1 MAVTHPRKGEER
13 EMRWLAQPNTNSD
26 KVFTDSKNTETG
38 PLDPVPEPTLMDL
51 FTVLCKEI
59 EDDTLVAA
67 VVISLFQNGQVRFQE
82 DRSGEKIIFEQ
93 PALPLTS
100 SESTFA

>member
-1 MAVTHPRKGEER
+1 
-13 EMRWLAQPNTNSD
+13 MRWLTQPNTNLD
-26 KVFTDSKNTETG
+26 KVFKDSKNTETG
-38 PLDPVPEPTLMDL
+38 PLDPVWPELTLMDL

-67 VVISLFQNGQVRFQE
+67 VVISLFQNGQIRFQE
-82 DRSGEKIIFEQ
+82 DQSGEKIIFEQ

>member
-1 MAVTHPRKGEER
+1 
-13 EMRWLAQPNTNSD
+13 MRWLNQSNASPS
-26 KVFTDSKNTETG
+26 KVFADGKNAEETVT
-38 PLDPVPEPTLMDL
+38 LDPGPELTLMDL

-82 DRSGEKIIFEQ
+82 DQSGEKIIFEQ
-93 PALPLTS
+93 PTLPLTS
-100 SESTFA
+100 SELTFV